1 MSALISRRRLL
12 AGLGGL
18 FVSGCASRGAVENWV
33 FNAKPNQ
40 YPYTRAESD
49 SFPYAQ
55 LAAQLGTH
63 PKAALVLA
71 SLEGTIEQWASS
83 DEVTLS
89 LQHGR
94 VIATN
99 GLDEDL
105 VRTEIAG
112 SDPLSAYRPGQ
123 DAFGGISSKLIDF
136 RTDSLLH
143 RNARVESQWFSE
155 GTETIQ
161 ILGRSYDTL
170 RVREDFQSS
179 DISWQGSNRYWL
191 SQRSA
196 LVWRSVQYIAPGV
209 EPLTLEVLKR
219 AV

>member
-1 MSALISRRRLL
+1 MSPLLSRRSLL
-12 AGLGGL
+12 AGIGGL
-18 FVSGCASRGAVENWV
+18 FVSGCTSRAAVENWV

-55 LAAQLGTH
+55 LAAQFGTR

-71 SLEGTIEQWASS
+71 SLEGSIEKWASS
-83 DEVTLS
+83 DEVTVS

-94 VIATN
+94 VISTE

-105 VRTEIAG
+105 TRTETLG
-112 SDPLSAYRPGQ
+112 FDPLSAYQPGQ
-123 DAFGGISSKLIDF
+123 GALGGSSAKLIDF
-136 RTDSLLH
+136 RTETLLH
-143 RNARVESQWFSE
+143 RNARIESQWFSE
-155 GTETIQ
+155 GTETIE

-170 RVREDFQSS
+170 RIREDFQSG
-179 DISWQGSNRYWL
+179 DLGWQGSNRYWL
-191 SQRSA
+191 SQRYA
-196 LVWRSVQYIAPGV
+196 LVWRSIQHLAPGV

-219 AV
+219 AA